1 MKSVTDIIWDANG
14 LAADEDLKE
23 QLKEQLPAAV
33 EVPDNIDDDD
43 IADWLS
49 DHYGWC
55 VESFVIDA

>member
-1 MKSVTDIIWDANG
+1 MKSVTDIIWDTNG
-14 LAADEDLKE
+14 LAADED
-23 QLKEQLPAAV
+23 LKEQLPAAV
-33 EVPDNIDDDD
+33 EVPDNIDKDD